1 MGSPPLTTPNKGL
14 IHLKAKMGKEVER
27 RDPPNKEMPK
37 YPIPLWGATSIKVK
51 APEAVGPIFPVSRE
65 NDFAANELKSDPL
78 TQAKPAM
85 GDKLVPYP
93 CYPVQEN
100 KHGFNGVGTPQ
111 SPCDVGGQPKTQ
123 YGPTYGFTDGKNSFV
138 PKPPVGG
145 KLPPII
151 NGPVFQGVETGSGK
165 FAPMMAPKVDAE
177 LLMSGP
183 VFPIPDHYSK
193 YTPQPFGCS
202 GSGLKLERPKDL
214 CGPGNR
220 DVGDR
225 HSAMIQVAKYTPEI
239 KEKPHGP
246 LLMTGPKMPGIVAEN
261 KYNVVPDRVP
271 TAAARMEMPGPV
283 YPDVISDNKYSKV
296 EEKVKGELLHPLPLH
311 PGVTAK
317 NSYAPQEEKQPGQL
331 VMAGPKFNGVD
342 DQCKY
347 TPDIKKA
354 DTSSMLT
361 FSGPVF
367 PGLPGGSKYNE
378 APMRSP
384 LEGTR
389 LMTAPIFPGIEASNK
404 YGPVEPELA
413 PKEKIKVEKP
423 FVAPNYPGIE
433 YKNSYNLDQ
442 IENGMPTPFKAE
454 EGSIMV
460 GPKYPGIQDSGYE
473 YNPPSTRGQLPKVE
487 FISAPVFVEDGGN
500 KYSVVPE
507 KTHGELLHPLPL
519 HGPGVEAK
527 NAFCPQE
534 EKQPGQL
541 VLAGPVFRGVDDQCK
556 YTPDIKKADTESQLV
571 MSGPKFR
578 RIADTSLYNEA
589 PMKSPLDGTRLMTAP
604 IFPGIKAENSFGPA
618 SMGF

>member
-1 MGSPPLTTPNKGL
+1 MGTVTEQLGIVDSPRLTTTTNIMVKR
-14 IHLKAKMGKEVER
+14 EVER
-27 RDPPNKEMPK
+27 WDPPNKEMPK

-51 APEAVGPIFPVSRE
+51 ATEAVGPIFPVERG
-65 NDFAANELKSDPL
+65 NDFAANELKADPL

-93 CYPVQEN
+93 CYPVKKN

-123 YGPTYGFTDGKNSFV
+123 YGPTYGFTDGKNSYV

-145 KLPPII
+145 KMPPII

-165 FAPMMAPKVDAE
+165 YAPMTAPKIDSE

-183 VFPIPDHYSK
+183 VFPIPDHYGK

-202 GSGLKLERPKDL
+202 GSGLKVDRPKEL

-317 NSYAPQEEKQPGQL
+317 NSYSPQEEKQPGQL
-331 VMAGPKFNGVD
+331 VMAGPKFKGVD
-342 DQCKY
+342 DQVKF
-347 TPDIKKA
+347 TPA
-354 DTSSMLT
+354 
-361 FSGPVF
+361 
-367 PGLPGGSKYNE
+367 
-378 APMRSP
+378 
-384 LEGTR
+384 
-389 LMTAPIFPGIEASNK
+389 
-404 YGPVEPELA
+404 
-413 PKEKIKVEKP
+413 
-423 FVAPNYPGIE
+423 
-433 YKNSYNLDQ
+433 
-442 IENGMPTPFKAE
+442 
-454 EGSIMV
+454 
-460 GPKYPGIQDSGYE
+460 
-473 YNPPSTRGQLPKVE
+473 
-487 FISAPVFVEDGGN
+487 
-500 KYSVVPE
+500 
-507 KTHGELLHPLPL
+507 
-519 HGPGVEAK
+519 
-527 NAFCPQE
+527 
-534 EKQPGQL
+534 
-541 VLAGPVFRGVDDQCK
+541 
-556 YTPDIKKADTESQLV
+556 IKKADTESFL
-571 MSGPKFR
+571 
-578 RIADTSLYNEA
+578 T
-589 PMKSPLDGTRLMTAP
+589 LMALSSAVLTTLLNTALLP
-604 IFPGIKAENSFGPA
+604 
-618 SMGF
+618 

>member
-14 IHLKAKMGKEVER
+14 IHLEAKMGKEVER
-27 RDPPNKEMPK
+27 WDPPNKEMPK

-51 APEAVGPIFPVSRE
+51 ATEAVGPIFPVERG
-65 NDFAANELKSDPL
+65 NDFAANELKADPL

-93 CYPVQEN
+93 CYPVKEN

-111 SPCDVGGQPKTQ
+111 SPCDVGGQPKIQ
-123 YGPTYGFTDGKNSFV
+123 YGPTYGFTDGKNSYV

-145 KLPPII
+145 KMPPII
-151 NGPVFQGVETGSGK
+151 SGPVFQGVGTGSGK
-165 FAPMMAPKVDAE
+165 YAPTVTKIDSE
-177 LLMSGP
+177 LQMCGP

-202 GSGLKLERPKDL
+202 GSGLKLDRPKEL

-261 KYNVVPDRVP
+261 KCNVVPDRVP

-283 YPDVISDNKYSKV
+283 YPDVVSDNKYCKV

-317 NSYAPQEEKQPGQL
+317 NSYSPQDEKQPGQL
-331 VMAGPKFNGVD
+331 VMAGPKFKGVD
-342 DQCKY
+342 DQVKF
-347 TPDIKKA
+347 TPEIKKA
-354 DTSSMLT
+354 DTASFRT
-361 FSGPVF
+361 FNGPKRPQLVDTS
-367 PGLPGGSKYNE
+367 LYNE
-378 APMRSP
+378 APMKSP
-384 LEGTR
+384 LDGTR
-389 LMTAPIFPGIEASNK
+389 LMTAPIFPGIEATNK

-413 PKEKIKVEKP
+413 PKEKIKMGKP

-433 YKNSYNLDQ
+433 CKNTYNLDK
-442 IENGMPTPFKAE
+442 IENGMPDPYRMD

-487 FISAPVFVEDGGN
+487 IISAPVFVEDGAN
-500 KYSVVPE
+500 KYSVVP
-507 KTHGELLHPLPL
+507 
-519 HGPGVEAK
+519 
-527 NAFCPQE
+527 
-534 EKQPGQL
+534 
-541 VLAGPVFRGVDDQCK
+541 
-556 YTPDIKKADTESQLV
+556 KKADTSSMLTF
-571 MSGPKFR
+571 SGPVFPGLPGG
-578 RIADTSLYNEA
+578 SLYNEA
-589 PMKSPLDGTRLMTAP
+589 PMKSPLDGQRLMTTP

>member
-1 MGSPPLTTPNKGL
+1 
-14 IHLKAKMGKEVER
+14 
-27 RDPPNKEMPK
+27 
-37 YPIPLWGATSIKVK
+37 
-51 APEAVGPIFPVSRE
+51 
-65 NDFAANELKSDPL
+65 
-78 TQAKPAM
+78 
-85 GDKLVPYP
+85 
-93 CYPVQEN
+93 
-100 KHGFNGVGTPQ
+100 
-111 SPCDVGGQPKTQ
+111 
-123 YGPTYGFTDGKNSFV
+123 
-138 PKPPVGG
+138 
-145 KLPPII
+145 
-151 NGPVFQGVETGSGK
+151 
-165 FAPMMAPKVDAE
+165 
-177 LLMSGP
+177 
-183 VFPIPDHYSK
+183 
-193 YTPQPFGCS
+193 
-202 GSGLKLERPKDL
+202 
-214 CGPGNR
+214 
-220 DVGDR
+220 
-225 HSAMIQVAKYTPEI
+225 
-239 KEKPHGP
+239 
-246 LLMTGPKMPGIVAEN
+246 
-261 KYNVVPDRVP
+261 
-271 TAAARMEMPGPV
+271 
-283 YPDVISDNKYSKV
+283 
-296 EEKVKGELLHPLPLH
+296 
-311 PGVTAK
+311 
-317 NSYAPQEEKQPGQL
+317 
-331 VMAGPKFNGVD
+331 MAGPKFNGVD

-487 FISAPVFVEDGGN
+487 VISAPVFVEDGAN

-527 NAFCPQE
+527 NA
-534 EKQPGQL
+534 
-541 VLAGPVFRGVDDQCK
+541 
-556 YTPDIKKADTESQLV
+556 YNPDIKKADTSSMLTF
-571 MSGPKFR
+571 SGPVFPGLPGG
-578 RIADTSLYNEA
+578 SLYNEA
-589 PMKSPLDGTRLMTAP
+589 PMKSPLDGQRLMTTP